1 MLNIIKASLWDGLE
15 KNIPVNEEDF
25 NELNNH
31 SLIALPARIISDL
44 ELNNELRDRWN
55 NLIIKQIAYY
65 VKYLYMQ
72 DHLPIKVPYV
82 ILKGTSAAQYYP
94 YPELRA
100 MGDIDII
107 TRREDCTTAC
117 DMLLKGGYKEITSD
131 EDKDRKRQ
139 RVFIKN
145 DVIVEM
151 HSFFASVNDPGMG
164 KRFDDLIIDNIQSSH
179 VLPDLING
187 LILIEHI
194 NQHLE
199 FGLGLR
205 QIIDWMMFVDRCLP
219 DEKWPEFQI
228 HVRDVGLE
236 KLAITTTRM
245 CEVYLGLSEHQW
257 CKNAETKLTNELMEY
272 ILSCGNFGHKL
283 SIDDKVAVGRTIK
296 LKHPIKLIKELQVLG
311 LKNWGRANNPLC
323 KPFAWI
329 WQGIQLTKNTS
340 GLIDTY
346 SKGKRLDLM
355 FDSLGVKRV
364 HRGLVY
370 YENGQY
376 IKKESK

>member
-1 MLNIIKASLWDGLE
+1 MLNIIKASLWDELE
-15 KNIPVNEEDF
+15 NNILINEEDL
-25 NELNNH
+25 NELYNH
-31 SLIALPARIISDL
+31 SLIALPARIISNL
-44 ELNNELRDRWN
+44 ELNDELRDKWN
-55 NLIIKQIAYY
+55 NMIIKQIAYY

-72 DHLPIKVPYV
+72 DHLPLTVPYV

-94 YPELRA
+94 HPELRA

-107 TRREDCTTAC
+107 TRREDSKTAC
-117 DMLLKGGYKEITSD
+117 KMLIEGGFQEITSD
-131 EDKDRKRQ
+131 EDKERKRQ

-145 DVIVEM
+145 DIILEM
-151 HSFFASVNDPGMG
+151 HSFFASVNDPGKG
-164 KRFDDLIIDNIQSSH
+164 KRFDDLIINNIQSSH

-187 LILIEHI
+187 LVLIEHI

-205 QIIDWMMFVDRCLP
+205 QIIDWMMFVDKCLP

-228 HVRDVGLE
+228 HVCDVGLE

-257 CKNAETKLTNELMEY
+257 CKNADIKLVDELMEY
-272 ILSCGNFGHKL
+272 ILSCGNFGYKL
-283 SIDDKVAVGRTIK
+283 SIDDKTAVGRTIK
-296 LKHPIKLIKELQVLG
+296 LKHPIRLIKELQVLG
-311 LKNWGRANNPLC
+311 LKNWGRANNPVL
-323 KPFAWI
+323 KPLAWI
-329 WQGIQLTKNTS
+329 WQGIQLTKKTS
-340 GLIDTY
+340 DLIDIY
-346 SKGKRLDLM
+346 NKGKRLDLL

-370 YENGQY
+370 YENGEY